1 LKASSP
7 KIYKDQLLGAKQ
19 VIAKHTVQHGEINTD
34 LLERILTSTRLTA
47 SQLRDRLEAYQ
58 LSPGRVS
65 AATADQ
71 FVPDSSGALA
81 GYAALNGQSAGQG
94 ESHVVD

>member
-19 VIAKHTVQHGEINTD
+19 VIATHIVQYGKINAE
-34 LLERILTSTRLTA
+34 LLERILTSPRLTA

-58 LSPGRVS
+58 LHPERLST
-65 AATADQ
+65 ATADQ
-71 FVPDSSGALA
+71 PVPDASGALA
-81 GYAALNGQSAGQG
+81 GYAALNGQSSGQG
-94 ESHVVD
+94 ESHVVH